1 MQAIAPEQ
9 GLAAFEAV
17 MQIKPAQ
24 MAVAPVQWDIFSSNF
39 VDKPIPSLLREVVTR
54 PAVRAASGS
63 TPEGLEASSGQHA
76 PSAQNEF
83 ALQLQQTDPLHRQ
96 EIVLV
101 NVQQQ
106 VAIVLRL
113 DPSQPVDLDTELT
126 RLGIDSLMAVELKN
140 RIELN
145 LGANLPVAQI
155 LNGPSITELA
165 GLVSEILEK
174 TELDGKTSV
183 VASPTQAQPLVEEN
197 AAAVLQNLDQLSD
210 GDVDRLLRSMTRE
223 NDTP

>member
-1 MQAIAPEQ
+1 
-9 GLAAFEAV
+9 LAAFEAV

-54 PAVRAASGS
+54 PAVRAASS
-63 TPEGLEASSGQHA
+63 SALEGLEASSGQPAH
-76 PSAQNEF
+76 SAQNEF
-83 ALQLQQTDPLHRQ
+83 ALQLQKTDPLHRQ

-106 VAIVLRL
+106 VAMVLRL

-174 TELDGKTSV
+174 TELDGETSV
-183 VASPTQAQPLVEEN
+183 VASPTQTQPLVEEN

-223 NDTP
+223 NKTP